1 MNIDMII
8 FSFTIKM
15 FYVEGTTFRV
25 ASSSPTKFKY
35 GHGKGKVH

>member
-1 MNIDMII
+1 MNLDMMI

-25 ASSSPTKFKY
+25 ASISPIKFKY
-35 GHGKGKVH
+35 GDGKGKGH